1 MLSQLLTFEEFRNY
15 PVIVY
20 RFYQNTYQ
28 KGDSMYNARLWF
40 ARFIVA
46 YALLIFTFLA
56 YLYIFEPL
64 EHIAIFGVSAS
75 GVPESINFL
84 RAGPGALFLGMA
96 LFAAYGLSRS
106 GRLHSCL
113 WVLVIFNAC
122 VVAVRLFGIVVDG
135 NSVKQLS
142 ELRNEGLSWLLFV
155 ASLVICP
162 RQE

>member
-15 PVIVY
+15 PVIAH

-28 KGDSMYNARLWF
+28 KEESMYNARLWF

-113 WVLVIFNAC
+113 WVLVVFNAC